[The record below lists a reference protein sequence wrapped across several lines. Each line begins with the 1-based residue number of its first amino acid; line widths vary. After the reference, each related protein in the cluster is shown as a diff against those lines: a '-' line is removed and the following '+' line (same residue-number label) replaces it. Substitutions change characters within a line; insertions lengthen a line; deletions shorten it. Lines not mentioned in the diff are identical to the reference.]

1 MGVNK
6 ATVTR
11 GDLERRIDQA
21 MGRMKADLVIK
32 NTRFLNV
39 VTGEIAE
46 GDVQVITQ
54 PCGKADVPAVPEV
67 GDIGCHVRQQSA

>member
-1 MGVNK
+1 MGVSK
-6 ATVTR
+6 PAVTR

-21 MGRMKADLVIK
+21 MGRTRADLVIK

-46 GDVQVITQ
+46 GDIAVCGDVI
-54 PCGKADVPAVPEV
+54 V
-67 GDIGCHVRQQSA
+67 GT